1 MCGTCGCNDATV
13 RVTDPRTGKQT
24 VMQDRLPTAAHHHD
38 DSHDHAHG
46 GHHHHSDG
54 DGRAHVHA
62 HAHGTAVSLEQA
74 ILAKNDRL
82 AADNRRWLVERRILA
97 LNLVSAPGAGK
108 TTLLERTITDMGAD
122 MPIAVL
128 EGDQAT
134 LNDAERILAAGAPV
148 VQINT
153 GAGCHLEADMVRRGL
168 DRLDPAPGSVLMIEN
183 VGNLVCPA
191 LFDLGEQAKVVVLA
205 VTEGADKPLKYPT
218 VFEAADLLV
227 IAKTDLLPHVDF
239 DVDACLDGVRQVNPQ
254 LKTLC
259 LSAMTGD
266 GLDGWYRWI
275 RRMAQGRPAAA

>member
-1 MCGTCGCNDATV
+1 MCGTCGCSDTTV

-24 VMQDRLPTAAHHHD
+24 VMQDHLPAAAHHHD
-38 DSHDHAHG
+38 HGHDHGHG
-46 GHHHHSDG
+46 DHHHHAG
-54 DGRAHVHA
+54 DGGHAHVHA

-82 AADNRRWLVERRILA
+82 AAHNRQWLAERGILT

-108 TTLLERTITDMGAD
+108 TTLLERTITDMGAEP
-122 MPIAVL
+122 PIAVL

-134 LNDAERILAAGAPV
+134 LNDAERIRAAGAPV

-153 GAGCHLEADMVRRGL
+153 GAGCHLEAGMVRRGL
-168 DRLDPAPGSVLMIEN
+168 DQLDPAPGSVLMIEN

-218 VFEAADLLV
+218 VFEAADLLI

-239 DVDACLDGVRQVNPQ
+239 DVDACLDGARQVNPK
-254 LKTLC
+254 LETLC

-275 RRMAQGRPAAA
+275 RRMAEGRSAAA